1 MQILRGCL
9 QNFSKQFFVGEFFLF
24 GIENIVLFLKTISH
38 HHYDKSQLQMIY
50 KKISPPAHLKPYV
63 ECFYVWESSFLQ
75 PLIVE
80 SPPSAFT
87 SMVFNY
93 GVSYSVQNLKH
104 QLSAVPQVFLTGQ
117 ATTSYRL
124 SVFGEIGMVGI
135 VFRPAGMHTLFNLP
149 LGELTDER
157 FDMTEILR
165 GGEIRVLQ
173 DKIMEA
179 RNLNERISLLTHFLT
194 NQLMK
199 NEHCF
204 DAVDFTANQI
214 VNAKGLVN
222 VSDMM
227 NDLFMCRRQFERKFF
242 LKVGLSPK
250 FYARTRRLGH
260 ICYLIS
266 GKRKVNW
273 QNVLYDSTYYDQA
286 HFIKDFTTFLGRTPT
301 DYLKNNVELSHF
313 LNQSTVKL

>member
-1 MQILRGCL
+1 
-9 QNFSKQFFVGEFFLF
+9 
-24 GIENIVLFLKTISH
+24 
-38 HHYDKSQLQMIY
+38 MIY
-50 KKISPPAHLKPYV
+50 KKIPPPSHLRPYI
-63 ECFYVWESSFLQ
+63 ECFYMWESSFSQ

-93 GVSYSVQNLKH
+93 GISYAVQNAKH
-104 QLSAVPQVFLTGQ
+104 ETISVPQAFLTGQ

-124 SVFGEIGMVGI
+124 SVFGTIGMVGI

-157 FDMTEILR
+157 LNITEILR
-165 GGEIRVLQ
+165 GSDIRELQ

-179 RNLNERISLLTHFLT
+179 HNTAERIGLLTQFL
-194 NQLMK
+194 NIQLMK
-199 NEHCF
+199 NEHRF

-214 VNAKGLVN
+214 VDAKGLVN

-227 NDLFMCRRQFERKFF
+227 SDLFMCRRQFERKFF
-242 LKVGLSPK
+242 QKVGLSPK
-250 FYARTRRLGH
+250 FYARTRRLG
-260 ICYLIS
+260 YLCS
-266 GKRKVNW
+266 LMAGKRQVNW
-273 QNVLYDSTYYDQA
+273 QHLLYDCGYYDQA

-301 DYLKNNVELSHF
+301 DYLKNNVELAHF
-313 LNQSTVKL
+313 LKNA

>member
-1 MQILRGCL
+1 
-9 QNFSKQFFVGEFFLF
+9 
-24 GIENIVLFLKTISH
+24 
-38 HHYDKSQLQMIY
+38 MIY
-50 KKISPPAHLKPYV
+50 KKIPPPPHLKPYV
-63 ECFYVWESSFLQ
+63 ECFYVWESRFSQ

-93 GVSYSVQNLKH
+93 GVPYAVQNLK
-104 QLSAVPQVFLTGQ
+104 QQSIAVPQAFLTGQ

-124 SVFGEIGMVGI
+124 SVLGEIGMVGI

-157 FDMTEILR
+157 FEMTEILR

-194 NQLMK
+194 IQLMK
-199 NEHCF
+199 NEHRF

-214 VNAKGLVN
+214 VDAKGLVN

-242 LKVGLSPK
+242 IKVGLSPK
-250 FYARTRRLGH
+250 FYARTRRLS
-260 ICYLIS
+260 YLCSLMS
-266 GKRKVNW
+266 GKRQVNW
-273 QNVLYDSTYYDQA
+273 QHILYDSGYYDQA
-286 HFIKDFTTFLGRTPT
+286 HFIKDFTAFLGRTPT

-313 LNQSTVKL
+313 LNQSTVKP

>member
-1 MQILRGCL
+1 
-9 QNFSKQFFVGEFFLF
+9 V
-24 GIENIVLFLKTISH
+24 
-38 HHYDKSQLQMIY
+38 
-50 KKISPPAHLKPYV
+50 HLKPYV
-63 ECFYVWESSFLQ
+63 ECFYVWESCFSK
-75 PLIVE
+75 PLMVE

-93 GVSYSVQNLKH
+93 GIPYTVQNLKH
-104 QLSAVPQVFLTGQ
+104 QSIVVPQTFLTGQ

-157 FDMTEILR
+157 FNMTEILR
-165 GGEIRVLQ
+165 GGEIRILQ
-173 DKIMEA
+173 DKISDA
-179 RNLNERISLLTHFLT
+179 RTLNERIRLLTHFL
-194 NQLMK
+194 NIQLMK
-199 NEHCF
+199 NEHRF

-214 VNAKGLVN
+214 VDARGLIN

-242 LKVGLSPK
+242 QKVGLSPK
-250 FYARTRRLGH
+250 FYARTRRLGS
-260 ICYLIS
+260 ICSLIS

-273 QNVLYDSTYYDQA
+273 QQVLYDSAYYDQA
-286 HFIKDFTTFLGRTPT
+286 HFIKDFTAFLGRTPT

-313 LNQSTVKL
+313 LNIASPSGEYVKPPLGIASR